1 MVFLWVCYLFVLRC
15 CDLYQL
21 YVCMWVG
28 MGGKLKFSCC
38 SSNMFIIKGVIMCTL
53 NAYVLLLCIFIVV
66 VHMYCCCAYIL
77 LCKCIVV
84 VHIYCCCANVL
95 LLCICIVV
103 VVSFWVSC
111 LIVLLCFVCFWGIQE
126 FFVGRF
132 KL

>member
-1 MVFLWVCYLFVLRC
+1 
-15 CDLYQL
+15 
-21 YVCMWVG
+21 
-28 MGGKLKFSCC
+28 MGGKLKCSCC
-38 SSNMFIIKGVIMCTL
+38 SSNRFIIKGVIMCTL

-77 LCKCIVV
+77 LC
-84 VHIYCCCANVL
+84 
-95 LLCICIVV
+95 ICIVV
-103 VVSFWVSC
+103 VVSLCVSC